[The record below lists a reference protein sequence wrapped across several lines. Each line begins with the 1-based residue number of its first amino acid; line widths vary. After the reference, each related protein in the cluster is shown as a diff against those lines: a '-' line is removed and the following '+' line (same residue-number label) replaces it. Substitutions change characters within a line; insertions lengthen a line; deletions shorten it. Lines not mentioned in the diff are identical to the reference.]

1 MNFKHTFTPSKD
13 SNGYGYSAF
22 IDENNKL
29 VIYESWPHEGG
40 ETYRGRFVDLPAYY
54 MDELKV
60 KAPSL
65 FNSITRYYG
74 EHIFP
79 EEKELISR
87 ISEMCKD
94 IAEAPTGGV
103 DENFNI
109 RPLKDQFSD
118 LFIRILAGHLVAN
131 GWVKEDR

>member
-1 MNFKHTFTPSKD
+1 MNFKHTFSHSKD
-13 SNGYGYSAF
+13 ANGYGYSAF

-40 ETYRGRFVDLPAYY
+40 ETYRGRFVDLPARYK
-54 MDELKV
+54 DELKV
-60 KAPSL
+60 EAPSL
-65 FNSITRYYG
+65 FNSITKYYA
-74 EHIFP
+74 EHVVP
-79 EEKELISR
+79 EPELIDR
-87 ISEMCKD
+87 IAMMFKD

-118 LFIRILAGHLVAN
+118 MFIRILAGHLVAN
-131 GWVKEDR
+131 GWVKENK

>member
-1 MNFKHTFTPSKD
+1 MAITHTFRGSYK
-13 SNGYGYSAF
+13 NGYYAY
-22 IDENNKL
+22 IEDKKL
-29 VIYESWPHEGG
+29 VIGEDRGREGG

-54 MDELKV
+54 KDELKV

>member
-1 MNFKHTFTPSKD
+1 MAITHTFKGSYK
-13 SNGYGYSAF
+13 NGYYAY
-22 IDENNKL
+22 IEDNKL
-29 VIYESWPHEGG
+29 VIGEDHALEGG
-40 ETYRGRFVDLPAYY
+40 ETYRGRFVDLPTYY
-54 MDELKV
+54 KDDLKV

-65 FNSITRYYG
+65 FNSITRYYD
-74 EHIFP
+74 EQVSL
-79 EEKELISR
+79 EEQELISR

-118 LFIRILAGHLVAN
+118 MFIRILAGHLVGN
-131 GWVKEDR
+131 GWVKEDT